1 MPTQPTCPM
10 PPFLELEPDTRIR
23 HCYQLASLFVC
34 LCLSHMLLL
43 LLVGQCATQSTGTS
57 EQVRPP
63 PSTKANCP
71 QRPTLFRLLA
81 VALPL
86 SSSMGGQYQMHF
98 GHYHHTITVCM
109 FCSFHYGSS
118 CGFAKVHLW
127 TKDQIAFVAFK
138 MSSLAAAVVA
148 WSEHSLLASLAK
160 QTDPSRFLLCFPNLV
175 HLIRLKLNPAK
186 VVCGFFMRFSSEN
199 KPQEKF

>member
-34 LCLSHMLLL
+34 LCLSHMLSL

-86 SSSMGGQYQMHF
+86 SSSMGGKYQMHF

-118 CGFAKVHLW
+118 CG
-127 TKDQIAFVAFK
+127 
-138 MSSLAAAVVA
+138 SSLDERSNIICCIQNVLSRPSRCCCVVRA
-148 WSEHSLLASLAK
+148 LLACQPCQA
-160 QTDPSRFLLCFPNLV
+160 D
-175 HLIRLKLNPAK
+175 
-186 VVCGFFMRFSSEN
+186 
-199 KPQEKF
+199 